1 MSDPRISSGAASSYV
16 SQTSGA
22 ENSQATQGSQ
32 KAQSAKDSI
41 SQAGISSASLGFGQ
55 VEKVALPRPDKA
67 ELTPSDYHDVHKQ
80 VRRLENQRSLG
91 IMGVGCNI
99 KADQDPMTN
108 LLHVAQQSG
117 NILKSWKK
125 EPPPQFSKEFVDQ
138 LSKGYEE
145 GLQKL
150 GVSNV
155 EELQKKVT
163 DGSIV
168 PTVQKLNART
178 HGGYGPR
185 FGETNLAAT
194 GKHPPDLQMPQVTG
208 VFQALGVLNNV
219 VNTQASTV
227 NALQSVLNEVQ
238 NLLKSTSAHLADLQN
253 QITEEM
259 DKTIN
264 SGWVKGLEDT
274 LKLVLAAGI
283 GFMIGGPAGAAIM
296 VCSTLVM
303 FAVKATNLFGAGGP
317 IDNMLADMGVP
328 ENVRRG
334 IETGLSI
341 GFSIAVAVVSSGGMG
356 IAKDIGKKAVA
367 DVGEKAVADVGK
379 KVVGDVVE
387 GAVGDVEEDGGVGRA
402 AEDVEGL
409 GGEVA
414 PQGVA
419 GQLREVSTLEQFSQ
433 MLTKFAKAIVKAI
446 KTAATPVSYLWDG
459 IKAHPDAAFAL
470 SMLCKGLVSSGA
482 AYNMTDFI
490 ALEAGDSSKQAD
502 KLAQDVAE
510 GVNIALGITSGLLML
525 GSISGRGGT
534 QALMKGRQSALGHTI
549 KLAMSGI
556 KMTESGVQAYVNIWN
571 AVIDF
576 DVAGPMKEMQQT
588 STDTDILQTWFNQV
602 QSSVKQEQTN
612 LQSAMQSIGVITR
625 SVAPASIL
633 G

>member
-1 MSDPRISSGAASSYV
+1 MGDPRISSGASSYV
-16 SQTSGA
+16 AQTSGA
-22 ENSQATQGSQ
+22 EKSQATQAAQ
-32 KAQSAKDSI
+32 KGQGTKDSL
-41 SQAGISSASLGFGQ
+41 SQAGLSSASLGFGQ

-91 IMGVGCNI
+91 ILGVGCSI
-99 KADQDPMTN
+99 QSDQDPMTN

-125 EPPPQFSKEFVDQ
+125 ETPPKLSKELVEQ

-150 GVSNV
+150 GVSNT
-155 EELQKKVT
+155 EELQKKVA
-163 DGSIV
+163 DGSLV
-168 PTVQKLNART
+168 ATVQKLNAKT
-178 HGGYGPR
+178 GGGYGPR
-185 FGETNLAAT
+185 FDETNLEVN
-194 GKHPPDLQMPQVTG
+194 GKYPHNLQMPQVTG
-208 VFQALGVLNNV
+208 VFQAIGVLNNV

-238 NLLKSTSAHLADLQN
+238 NLLQSTSAHLTDLQN

-274 LKLVLAAGI
+274 LKLVAAAGI

-387 GAVGDVEEDGGVGRA
+387 GAVGDVEEAGGGKQVV
-402 AEDVEGL
+402 EDVEDL
-409 GGEVA
+409 GGEAA
-414 PQGVA
+414 PQGLA
-419 GQLREVSTLEQFSQ
+419 GQIQEAGKLEQFSQ
-433 MLTKFAKAIVKAI
+433 MLTKFAKMIVKAI
-446 KTAATPVSYLWDG
+446 KTAATPVSYLWDAV
-459 IKAHPDAAFAL
+459 KSHPDAAFAL

-490 ALEAGDSSKQAD
+490 ALEAGDSSKKAD
-502 KLAQDVAE
+502 QLAQDVAE
-510 GVNIALGITSGLLML
+510 GVNIALGLTSGLLMI
-525 GSISGRGGT
+525 GSVSGQGGLT
-534 QALMKGRQSALGHTI
+534 SMMKGRSQSMIHAVRLVT
-549 KLAMSGI
+549 SGL
-556 KMTESGVQAYVNIWN
+556 KMTNSGVQAYVDIWN
-571 AVIDF
+571 AVINF

-588 STDTDILQTWFNQV
+588 STDTEILQTWFNQV
-602 QSSVKQEQTN
+602 QSSVKQEQAN
-612 LQSAMQSIGVITR
+612 MQSVMQSVGAITR
-625 SVAPASIL
+625 SVAPANIL